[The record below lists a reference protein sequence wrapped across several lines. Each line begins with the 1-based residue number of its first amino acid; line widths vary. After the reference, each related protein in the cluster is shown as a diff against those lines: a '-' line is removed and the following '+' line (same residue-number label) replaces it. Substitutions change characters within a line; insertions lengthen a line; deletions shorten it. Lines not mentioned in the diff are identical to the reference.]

1 MNSHPGNTAG
11 NNTNLSTVIYDDLR
25 FQLIVGK
32 LEPGDSLSIRTLAA
46 QYNVSTMPVREAL
59 KKLET
64 EKALTGAIKKAYRVP
79 QLGPGAVSNLFH
91 IRAVLEGEAAAIA
104 ATSMLKSEIETIHRL
119 TRIVDAAWKQGD
131 AHRFL
136 ENNFAFHSTIY
147 RAANNQDLSDIAES
161 LYARSGPWL
170 GRAIRHIA
178 SVDEW
183 ESHHHEIVQAI
194 ESRDSE
200 AARRLMEED
209 VKWGKN
215 LFGNEKHETE

>member
-1 MNSHPGNTAG
+1 VSSS
-11 NNTNLSTVIYDDLR
+11 TNLSTIIYEDLR

-32 LEPGDSLSIRTLAA
+32 LEPGDSLSIRTLAE

-64 EKALTGAIKKAYRVP
+64 ERALTGAIKKAYRVP
-79 QLGPGAVSNLFH
+79 ELSPGEVSNLFH
-91 IRAVLEGEAAAIA
+91 IRAVLEGAAAEIA
-104 ATSMLKSEIETIHRL
+104 ATTMSRAEIETIHRL
-119 TRIVDAAWKQGD
+119 TLLVDAAWKQGD

-147 RAANNQDLSDIAES
+147 RAAKNQDLSEMAES

-183 ESHHHEIVQAI
+183 ESHHHEIVKAI

-200 AARRLMEED
+200 EARRLMEED
-209 VKWGKN
+209 VKWGRI
-215 LFGNEKHETE
+215 LFGKRGDEIECIEN